1 MSGTYAAPTHSPFGG
16 TPRAGGTASSGGHVP
31 PLPSYTG
38 GSGGSGGGPST
49 TLWIVLAGIVA
60 VVVVAAALIVS
71 LGGADDEQGGGS
83 STTDTT
89 TDTTTG
95 TGGYTPQIES
105 NFLSSCTEGG
115 AVSQDV
121 CQCAFDAIE
130 ADVPFDRFMEID
142 QELTDDPDAQPQEL
156 VDIMAAC
163 G

>member
-1 MSGTYAAPTHSPFGG
+1 M
-16 TPRAGGTASSGGHVP
+16 
-31 PLPSYTG
+31 
-38 GSGGSGGGPST
+38 
-49 TLWIVLAGIVA
+49 WIVLAGIVA

-89 TDTTTG
+89 ADSTTG

-115 AVSQDV
+115 VSQDV
-121 CQCAFDAIE
+121 CQCAFDGIE
-130 ADVPFDRFMEID
+130 ADVPFDRFLEID